1 MKIKEIINEVRAG
14 QVPDNYK
21 ESNPGLHLFSDAE
34 KANTDYTHF
43 RLGLALACADGK
55 GNLANMD
62 PKTFYGKKHT
72 AHPYTKEEDQMLK
85 QSYDLV
91 GAKYKDMNNGN
102 MRSMELKDTNKNSP
116 VPTKKKNKYGVWLCS
131 IKYVN

>member
-102 MRSMELKDTNKNSP
+102 MRSMVLKDTNKNSP
-116 VPTKKKNKYGVWLCS
+116 VPTKKKNKYGV
-131 IKYVN
+131 